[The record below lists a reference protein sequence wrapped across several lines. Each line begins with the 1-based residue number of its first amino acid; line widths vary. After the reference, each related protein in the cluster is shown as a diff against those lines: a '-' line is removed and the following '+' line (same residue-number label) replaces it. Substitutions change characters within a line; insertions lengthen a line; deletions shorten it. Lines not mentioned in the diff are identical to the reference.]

1 MSTEIAKIQS
11 MPIATMGE
19 LFTVG
24 QLLAQTQLFG
34 TSNPAEGFVI
44 AAMCQ
49 QEGLSYMGYMQTYH
63 MIKGKVSK
71 RADKIQADFM
81 KMGGEVVIKQRD
93 ENGTIIDLS
102 YKKSKYTSTCIW
114 EEIKGEPFVST
125 KDKNG
130 QLVFKEKYAT
140 PRSRKQMMW
149 ARAISDGVRTVCPE
163 AVAGLYTPEET
174 EDFAGHAEAGHAE
187 AGKTITAEDVAK
199 RVDNMAGMKTAEAT
213 ASQPVYTQPVVQP
226 QQSAQAPQA
235 MTMQPMQ
242 QTEPTPFDLMKP
254 SAAPQDFNACPIE
267 GPMFRVRWDSM
278 TDEVLAQAVH
288 LQIAKE
294 YIDVIKAVV
303 QSRTPPTSN

>member
-1 MSTEIAKIQS
+1 MSTELVKLQA

-19 LFTVG
+19 MYEIG
-24 QLLAQTQLFG
+24 KLLAQTQLFG

-49 QEGLSYMGYMQTYH
+49 QEGLSYMSYMQTYH

-81 KMGGEVVIKQRD
+81 KMGGELEIVQKDEKGSVIK
-93 ENGTIIDLS
+93 LS
-102 YKKSKYTSTCIW
+102 FKHIKYTSSCIW

-130 QLVFKEKYAT
+130 QTVFKEKYAT
-140 PRSRKQMMW
+140 PRSRMQMMW

-163 AVAGLYTPEET
+163 AVAGFYTPEET
-174 EDFAGHAEAGHAE
+174 DDFAGNVD
-187 AGKTITAEDVAK
+187 AGKPITAEDAAK
-199 RVDNMAGMKTAEAT
+199 RVDGMKVAEAT
-213 ASQPVYTQPVVQP
+213 ASQPVYTQPVCQP
-226 QQSAQAPQA
+226 QAPIGQ
-235 MTMQPMQ
+235 TIPPPMPQ
-242 QTEPTPFDLMKP
+242 GDPTPFELMKP
-254 SAAPQDFNACPIE
+254 SAEPKDYNACPIE
-267 GPMFRVRWDSM
+267 GPMFRVRWDAM

-294 YIDVIKAVV
+294 YIDVINTVI
-303 QSRTPPTSN
+303 QSRKPPTFN